1 MSLKHLFTDLFTGRA
16 GSSLPQ
22 GLCSSRGEWGLLS
35 SCGVWASRC
44 GLLVVVASP
53 VAEQGLQGVRAS
65 VVVVHWLSCSAACG
79 IFLDQGLNTHLLH
92 WQVDSLPLSH
102 QGNPQIYWVD

>member
-1 MSLKHLFTDLFTGRA
+1 MVDGGYSLA
-16 GSSLPQ
+16 
-22 GLCSSRGEWGLLS
+22 
-35 SCGVWASRC
+35 VVC
-44 GLLVVVASP
+44 GLLMVVASP

-92 WQVDSLPLSH
+92 WQVDSLPLNQ
-102 QGNPQIYWVD
+102 QGRPNQRLIMYLSPLPHWPLLMSY